1 MIDLAINAGRGTP
14 IWSDGAAVDAPS
26 LAAALGR
33 HPEAAP
39 LVVLVHG
46 YRYVPQKRR
55 LSPHAT
61 LFGMRWCEG
70 LRVHAPVEPVLIGFG
85 WHALGVGRTP
95 LATLRGAYRRAVP
108 AAGALAQL
116 FALLARVAPE
126 RPVNVLA
133 HSLGGRVALL
143 ACRASPHA
151 ALGRFVLMG
160 PAEFREKAQQAIEPH
175 LGSGLEIYNV
185 IAAENRLFDRLF
197 RRIVAPRRRDGVLGE
212 GLGLA
217 DPLCARHWLDLDL
230 DDPRLGALLAEEG
243 ISLAPRR
250 ALVDHWGFYRREGTL
265 AFYSRL
271 LSGGA
276 NWSIPALRQALARV
290 VLSAPAG
297 KAPAMDGDNVAD
309 PGL

>member
-1 MIDLAINAGRGTP
+1 MIDLAINAGRGMP
-14 IWSDGAAVDAPS
+14 VWSDGAAVDGPS
-26 LAAALGR
+26 LEAALGR

-46 YRYVPQKRR
+46 YRYVPQKSR
-55 LSPHAT
+55 LSPHST

-116 FALLARVAPE
+116 FDLLARVAPG

-133 HSLGGRVALL
+133 HSLGGRVVLL
-143 ACRASPHA
+143 ACRATPHA

-160 PAEFREKAQQAIEPH
+160 PAEFREKAQQALEPH
-175 LGSGLEIYNV
+175 LGSGLEIYNI

-197 RRIVAPRRRDGVLGE
+197 QRIVGPRRSDGVLGE

-230 DDPRLGALLAEEG
+230 DDPRLGAFLAREG
-243 ISLAPRR
+243 IALAPRR

-265 AFYSRL
+265 ALYARL

-276 NWSIPALRQALARV
+276 DWSIPSLRRALAGIA
-290 VLSAPAG
+290 LPTPAG
-297 KAPAMDGDNVAD
+297 RAPVLEESNVVD